1 MRDLQT
7 IVNDFVKNLDL
18 VETDI
23 LEAVSHLIEVEIIER
38 QMRDNPHMF
47 GEDQ

>member
-7 IVNDFVKNLDL
+7 IINDFVKNLDL
-18 VETDI
+18 MDRQV

-38 QMRDNPHMF
+38 EYREDPDIY
-47 GEDQ
+47 GEES